1 MSLQVRIEPP
11 VAARITVRPA
21 GKLDATSTQEFDNA
35 LDLVLKQV
43 PPGGTL
49 VFDLADLEYI
59 SSAGLRSLFRARK
72 AMKANGGR
80 SLVMQAQPQV
90 QAVLD
95 IVKAV
100 PVSEVFRNAA
110 ELDAHLAEIQRK
122 VVEGNINS

>member
-1 MSLQVRIEPP
+1 
-11 VAARITVRPA
+11 
-21 GKLDATSTQEFDNA
+21 
-35 LDLVLKQV
+35 
-43 PPGGTL
+43 
-49 VFDLADLEYI
+49 
-59 SSAGLRSLFRARK
+59 
-72 AMKANGGR
+72 MKANGGR